1 MRSTRGLQQSP
12 SGSSSNGWG
21 TKMAKYDFV
30 CPACGDSEEVVVP
43 FRVRDSLEV
52 SCSGCNTLKRR
63 MFPVE
68 AARGMS
74 TFEPY
79 WDEALGVNIYTAE
92 QKAKELKKRGLV
104 EAGDKEG
111 GARLFDKKLPNGSQ
125 IGKRPLKDARHDTP
139 MVEVNAE
146 YDDFDVSLV
155 DKAGNSEDM
164 SFSDLEADT
173 PGDPVAAKKAFEN
186 LTLKAAREATK

>member
-1 MRSTRGLQQSP
+1 
-12 SGSSSNGWG
+12 
-21 TKMAKYDFV
+21 
-30 CPACGDSEEVVVP
+30 
-43 FRVRDSLEV
+43 
-52 SCSGCNTLKRR
+52 
-63 MFPVE
+63 
-68 AARGMS
+68 
-74 TFEPY
+74 
-79 WDEALGVNIYTAE
+79 
-92 QKAKELKKRGLV
+92 
-104 EAGDKEG
+104 
-111 GARLFDKKLPNGSQ
+111 
-125 IGKRPLKDARHDTP
+125 